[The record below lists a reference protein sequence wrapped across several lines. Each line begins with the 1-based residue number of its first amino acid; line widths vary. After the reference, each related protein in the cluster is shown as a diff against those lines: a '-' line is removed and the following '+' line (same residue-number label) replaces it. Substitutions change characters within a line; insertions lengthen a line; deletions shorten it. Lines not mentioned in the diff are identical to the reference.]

1 MRMSDWSSDVC
12 ASDLCLWVFWSR
24 CQSLIPGGLSLIQP
38 VIDLGSYPAVRAY
51 AQFDRCGK
59 APLLDQACHLL
70 AGRSEERRVGKECV
84 STCRSGWSPYHD
96 KKTEQTIGNKTLD
109 KRTITV

>member
-59 APLLDQACHLL
+59 APLLDQACHML
-70 AGRSEERRVGKECV
+70 AGERYVLRLQIGECQQIRQIGRASCRERVCQYV
-84 STCRSGWSPYHD
+84 
-96 KKTEQTIGNKTLD
+96 
-109 KRTITV
+109 